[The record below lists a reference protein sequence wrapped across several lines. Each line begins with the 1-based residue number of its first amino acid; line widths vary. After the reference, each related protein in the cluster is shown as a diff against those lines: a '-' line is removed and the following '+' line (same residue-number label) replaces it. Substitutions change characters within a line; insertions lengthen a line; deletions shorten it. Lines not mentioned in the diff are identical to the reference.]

1 MPLHLLKLAVGI
13 EDIDDLN
20 NRQARWKNARGNYQ
34 HRTRMMP
41 SRATE
46 LLDGGSM
53 YWVIRRMIQVRQPI
67 VALHQKTDDQGRG
80 YCVIELEPR
89 HLEVEPMAKRP
100 FQGWRYLKP
109 DDAPRD
115 IPRGG
120 AAYVDPKM
128 PKELRL
134 ELRRLGLL

>member
-20 NRQARWKNARGNYQ
+20 NRQARWKNTRGNYQ

-41 SRATE
+41 SRAAE

-80 YCVIELEPR
+80 YCGRRCCRRSGSINSLEGGD
-89 HLEVEPMAKRP
+89 LCEAG
-100 FQGWRYLKP
+100 QWA
-109 DDAPRD
+109 APR
-115 IPRGG
+115 PRNTPD
-120 AAYVDPKM
+120 AIVDPGGLGRHEK
-128 PKELRL
+128 PH
-134 ELRRLGLL
+134 RR